1 MVLIA
6 NPPEHLSDAKLPV
19 PVIEKLDIGQNL
31 DFGLGKH
38 AKNVDRK
45 RSTQSKIGLEKVEAP
60 AFKIVEIP
68 CKGFGMVATK
78 KLFPGDLILAEKP
91 LFIVPEEVF
100 SDVETCE
107 EFLEKACLTEERWI
121 MIPLTQIHIV

>member
-19 PVIEKLDIGQNL
+19 IEKLDIGENL

-38 AKNVDRK
+38 AKNIDWK

-91 LFIVPEEVF
+91 LFIALIRKTKYVPIRH
-100 SDVETCE
+100 C
-107 EFLEKACLTEERWI
+107 KYI
-121 MIPLTQIHIV
+121 I